1 MATAKVLIVD
11 DEKAFSEVLAERM
24 ETRGFEVDTVESG
37 MEALDQVKKAKYDAI
52 ILDLAMP
59 KMDGIETLKKLLEKD
74 SDLQIILLTGHATM
88 EKGIEAIKQGATEF
102 LEKPADID
110 TLVEKIESAQ
120 SKRMLLFE
128 QRMEDAIDEI
138 TKKKSW

>member
-24 ETRGFEVDTVESG
+24 ETRGFAVDTVESG
-37 MEALDQVKKAKYDAI
+37 MAALVQVEKSKYDAI

-138 TKKKSW
+138 MKKKSW

>member
-24 ETRGFEVDTVESG
+24 QTRGFEVDTVESG

-74 SDLQIILLTGHATM
+74 SDLQIILLTGHATID
-88 EKGIEAIKQGATEF
+88 KGIEAIKQGAMEF
-102 LEKPADID
+102 LEKPADIE

-138 TKKKSW
+138 TKKKFW